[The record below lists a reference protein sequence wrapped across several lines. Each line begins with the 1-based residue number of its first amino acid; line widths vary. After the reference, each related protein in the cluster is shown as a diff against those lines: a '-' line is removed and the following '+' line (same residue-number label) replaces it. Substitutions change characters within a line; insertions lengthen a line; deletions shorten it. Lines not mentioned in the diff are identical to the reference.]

1 MLTCD
6 MDMYAYAVLRLR
18 YLTPACLR
26 DGRAASCC
34 TGGEVVLRGDGSGML
49 VLMFSVVQ
57 CVFASFGDVRWMW
70 MLDVQVR
77 VRSTLHDSGGGLRWY
92 DGDLG

>member
-6 MDMYAYAVLRLR
+6 MDMYMYAVLRLR

-26 DGRAASCC
+26 DGRAASRC

-57 CVFASFGDVRWMW
+57 CVFASFRGCKVDV
-70 MLDVQVR
+70 DVGCAGEGEVYTAR
-77 VRSTLHDSGGGLRWY
+77 
-92 DGDLG
+92 